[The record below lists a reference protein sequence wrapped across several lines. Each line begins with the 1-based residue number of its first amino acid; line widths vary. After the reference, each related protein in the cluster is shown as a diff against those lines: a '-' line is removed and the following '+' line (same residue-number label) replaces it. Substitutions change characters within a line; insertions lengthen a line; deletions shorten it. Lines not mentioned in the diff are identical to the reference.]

1 MKKIILLFAAA
12 CALVACDPVHEDFS
26 NGGHITAEQLR
37 AKTTVSVDKA
47 SNGKNGNV
55 ISCTTSAPVN
65 AKWNI
70 GGKEFFGNFAKKK
83 MKLGEYMIYLTALC
97 PDGTELKDSFPAV
110 CEEITEPLQ
119 KIFVYGENPETQ
131 PPFSPGGWDAAAMR
145 FSDGEGKHFRY
156 LTDDEYFGFKTLIV
170 DVSDASADCTMK
182 IMNGWWSA
190 FYYDSDPHPW
200 TVPNG
205 LLEIP
210 INEQIAKDCA
220 RGNGGQGKD
229 LQLMIVSGSCTIN
242 SVYYE
247 E

>member
-12 CALVACDPVHEDFS
+12 YAFAACDPVHEDFS
-26 NGGHITAEQLR
+26 NSGHITASELK
-37 AKTTVSVDKA
+37 AKSSVTVDKA
-47 SNGKNGNV
+47 ADGKNGNV
-55 ISCTTSAPVN
+55 ISCSTSAPVN

-70 GGKEFFGNFAKKK
+70 GGKNFIGNFAKRK
-83 MKLGEYMIYLTALC
+83 MKLGDYMVYLTALC
-97 PDGTELKDSFPAV
+97 ADGTELKDSFPV
-110 CEEITEPLQ
+110 SCEVITEELQ
-119 KIFVYGENPETQ
+119 KIYVYGEDPALQ

-145 FSDGEGKHFRY
+145 FSDGEGKYLRY
-156 LTDDEYFGFKTLIV
+156 LTDDEYFGFKTLIL

-190 FYYDSDPHPW
+190 FYYDTNDHPW

-220 RGNGGQGKD
+220 RGNGGAGRD